1 MNPSVTIPI
10 ETDLTVVLDTS
21 RLLVKG
27 GFRGIWSSRFDRE
40 AYGAPVRMMYAAQR
54 AVKLLLENRMMNIL
68 HTLRV
73 RVESADGRVDCSS
86 FEAQLAVRIVLAM
99 EDRNRQESS

>member
-21 RLLVKG
+21 RLLVEG
-27 GFRGIWSSRFDRE
+27 GFRGIWISRFERE
-40 AYGAPVRMMYAAQR
+40 VYGAPVRMMYAAQR
-54 AVKLLLENRMMNIL
+54 AVKLLLENRMTNIL

-73 RVESADGRVDCSS
+73 RVVSADGGVDGSS
-86 FEAQLAVRIVLAM
+86 VVLH
-99 EDRNRQESS
+99 